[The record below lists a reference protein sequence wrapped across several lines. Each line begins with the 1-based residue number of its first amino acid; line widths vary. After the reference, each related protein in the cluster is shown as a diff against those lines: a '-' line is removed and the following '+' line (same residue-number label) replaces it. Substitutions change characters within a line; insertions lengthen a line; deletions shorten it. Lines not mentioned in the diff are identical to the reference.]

1 MEILHTS
8 RIQAPPLPLV
18 SIPHVPFLAPL
29 PPVSLPAC
37 LLTATL
43 AGKSPDPAS
52 KARPTDQRRLVN
64 TEVLLWMLLEGLVKV
79 LSVSCTT
86 VRIYRKVRTV
96 QSSNFTENNQNLQEE
111 IQGDQITGLWLLI
124 VLALLSADVVMIML
138 YSGSSNLKP

>member
-1 MEILHTS
+1 
-8 RIQAPPLPLV
+8 
-18 SIPHVPFLAPL
+18 
-29 PPVSLPAC
+29 
-37 LLTATL
+37 
-43 AGKSPDPAS
+43 
-52 KARPTDQRRLVN
+52 
-64 TEVLLWMLLEGLVKV
+64 MLLEGLVKI

-96 QSSNFTENNQNLQEE
+96 QSSNFTKSNQNLQEE